1 MRKKLVGIG
10 VLLLVLLGFVVGSV
24 AAYRGE
30 PGPYPGALQLNL
42 TYTGELSEEE
52 KEALLYMIKE
62 EKLARDVYLTLY
74 EKCNLTVF
82 EMIAQ
87 SEQRHMDAVLMLIEK
102 YNLTAPLT
110 LDEVGVFEN
119 QELQELYNKLIGMT
133 TDKVEAL
140 KVGALIE
147 ETDIQDLEGWL
158 TKVDNQDIIQVFGNL
173 MKGSENHLRAFVRNL
188 EVRRVSYEPQVLSE
202 DQVNEILSSQWHGHA
217 YGHCEMC
224 KGGMKR
230 GRGPKAAPST
240 DYIFDLR

>member
-1 MRKKLVGIG
+1 
-10 VLLLVLLGFVVGSV
+10 
-24 AAYRGE
+24 
-30 PGPYPGALQLNL
+30 
-42 TYTGELSEEE
+42 
-52 KEALLYMIKE
+52 
-62 EKLARDVYLTLY
+62 
-74 EKCNLTVF
+74 
-82 EMIAQ
+82 MIAQ
-87 SEQRHMDAVLMLIEK
+87 SEQRHMDAVLVLIEK
-102 YNLTAPLT
+102 YNLTAPST

-119 QELQELYNKLIGMT
+119 QELQELYNKLISMA
-133 TDKVEAL
+133 TDEVEAL

-147 ETDIQDLEGWL
+147 ETDIKDLEGWL

-240 DYIFDLR
+240 DY